1 MRIKSLLLIFL
12 SFFAAK
18 AADAQLTNQSPYS
31 RFGIGDIY
39 QSGNVGNIAMGGVR
53 TTFNDAFMVNFENPA
68 TLGYTMHTTFQS
80 SLRFQAMRLSEG
92 DNSQEFRNGNFDHFA
107 IAFKRS
113 NSPTGFVLGVT
124 PFSTSGYSI
133 ASPTEVENVGTATF
147 RYEGNGGINKAF
159 AGVGHRE
166 DIVRYR
172 YFTTKEGV
180 AYDSLRVVKH
190 SFAIGA
196 NLNYYFGNLEQT
208 RIIDFNDVTYLD
220 TRSVRNTRMFDFG
233 ADFGVHYQTVLKA
246 RYNKDK
252 RLLSQ
257 WMLQLAAVY
266 TPQLQLGTTIEEVF
280 EQTTSQSGVIFPL
293 DTSFYMEGEGF
304 TRLPARYRVGGAL
317 QYTNEK
323 GRHFV
328 FAVDIEQRDWQ
339 NFRTFVG
346 GQDLSSGLVSSGEF
360 SMGFQYT
367 PQPVEK
373 GKSMLARTQ
382 YRFGVRST
390 ETYLSVGEQQII
402 DEAFTFGL
410 SIPMLSSRSPSK
422 FHLGIEFGARGEN
435 NNELIREE
443 YLNILVGVTLSPF
456 YKNLW
461 FVERKY
467 Q

>member
-1 MRIKSLLLIFL
+1 MRIKSLLFIFL
-12 SFFAAK
+12 TFFAAK

-31 RFGIGDIY
+31 RFGLGDIY
-39 QSGNVGNIAMGGVR
+39 QSGNVGNVAMGGVR
-53 TTFNDAFMVNFENPA
+53 TTFNDRFMVNFENPA
-68 TLGYTMHTTFQS
+68 TLGYTMNTTFQS

-92 DNSQEFRNGNFDHFA
+92 ENSQELRNGNFDHFA
-107 IAFKRS
+107 LALKRS
-113 NSPTGFVLGVT
+113 NSPTGFLIGVT
-124 PFSTSGYSI
+124 PFSTSGYAIS
-133 ASPTEVENVGTATF
+133 SPTEIEDIGEATF
-147 RYEGNGGINKAF
+147 RYDGNGGINKAF
-159 AGVGHRE
+159 VGVGHRH
-166 DIVRYR
+166 DIFDYR
-172 YFTTKEGV
+172 YFKTKDGV
-180 AYDSLRVVKH
+180 VYDSLKVVKH
-190 SFAIGA
+190 SIAAGV
-196 NLNYYFGNLEQT
+196 NLNYFFGNLEQT
-208 RIIDFNDVTYLD
+208 RIIDFTDVTFLD

-233 ADFGVHYQTVLKA
+233 TDIGLHYQTVLKA

-252 RLLSQ
+252 RLTSQ

-266 TPQLQLGTTIEEVF
+266 TPQLQLSTNIEEVY
-280 EQTTSQSGVIFPL
+280 EQTTSQSGVTFPI
-293 DTSFYMEGEGF
+293 DTTFYVEGEGF

-328 FAVDIEQRDWQ
+328 FAVDVEQRDWS

-346 GQDLSSGLVSSGEF
+346 GNDLSSGLVSSGEF
-360 SMGFQYT
+360 SLGFQYT

-373 GKSMLARTQ
+373 GKSLLSRTQ

-390 ETYLSVGEQQII
+390 ETYIEVGEQQIL

-410 SIPMLSSRSPSK
+410 SIPMLSSRSASK

-443 YLNILVGVTLSPF
+443 YLNILVGVTLTPF

-461 FVERKY
+461 FIERKY